1 MLLTI
6 IFILSI
12 VWNIIYIK
20 DFKKKN
26 ITKEIVM
33 VYNNHSYIQYDVSN
47 KLLINLK
54 KLLKLNSNIA
64 IEKSFMI
71 FLKENSGNKLIW
83 TFYTYDIDIE
93 RDENFDKDFFNK
105 FYNIDG
111 RYVEMN
117 LETNEINILL

>member
-1 MLLTI
+1 
-6 IFILSI
+6 
-12 VWNIIYIK
+12 
-20 DFKKKN
+20 
-26 ITKEIVM
+26 
-33 VYNNHSYIQYDVSN
+33 
-47 KLLINLK
+47 
-54 KLLKLNSNIA
+54 
-64 IEKSFMI
+64 MI